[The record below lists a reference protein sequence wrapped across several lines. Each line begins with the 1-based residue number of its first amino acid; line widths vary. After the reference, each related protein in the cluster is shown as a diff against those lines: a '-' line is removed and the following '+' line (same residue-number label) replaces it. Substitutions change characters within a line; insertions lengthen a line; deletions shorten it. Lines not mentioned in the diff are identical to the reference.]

1 MNLLSGNLH
10 ESLCKESHV
19 HNANTPAHW
28 HKILHAINKEKA
40 RICIADSGFLEKAL
54 IIDTIGGG
62 GRANVTEL

>member
-40 RICIADSGFLEKAL
+40 RICIADSGFLATY
-54 IIDTIGGG
+54 DNYATVGFGF
-62 GRANVTEL
+62 T